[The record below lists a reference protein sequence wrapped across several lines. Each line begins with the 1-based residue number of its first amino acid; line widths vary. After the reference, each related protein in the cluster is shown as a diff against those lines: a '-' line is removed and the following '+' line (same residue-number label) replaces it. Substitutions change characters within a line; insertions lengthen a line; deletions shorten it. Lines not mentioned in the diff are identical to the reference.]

1 MNEEDAN
8 FIIIYMW
15 DYTFLWIAYQHAFIC
30 LPQKYSEK
38 AVHGTANRR
47 DKSSN
52 NCLFEPLL
60 FSFFFSSLLDALMCL
75 EIYISRCP
83 LHIVLVEWLEE
94 RLLLFLASVEL
105 RWNGSSCV
113 NSSWWSPSPRFSAP
127 WRHSWLSRAPCGQ
140 VRHTS
145 PSQFYQPGASVVHP
159 TLVLSWDGTQN
170 TTYLEEIWVM
180 YTVCR

>member
-1 MNEEDAN
+1 
-8 FIIIYMW
+8 MW
-15 DYTFLWIAYQHAFIC
+15 DYTFLWIACQHALIC

-52 NCLFEPLL
+52 NCLIELLL
-60 FSFFFSSLLDALMCL
+60 FFLRKKKSSSLLDALMFL

-94 RLLLFLASVEL
+94 RPLSLCLASVEL

-140 VRHTS
+140 VWHTS
-145 PSQFYQPGASVVHP
+145 PSQFYQSGASVVHP
-159 TLVLSWDGTQN
+159 TLVLSWDGTQS
-170 TTYLEEIWVM
+170 TTYLEEIWVT
-180 YTVCR
+180 YTICR